1 MIGVIAAREW
11 RGLFLSPLAWTL
23 LAVTQAL
30 LAWIFII
37 LINDFQNLQGRLAGL
52 EHAPGVTD
60 LVVAPLFRVA
70 AWALLLLTPLLTMR
84 LFSEERRAG
93 TLDLLLSAPVSAT
106 QIVLG
111 KYLGVL
117 IFLLGVVALTALM
130 PLALMPLA
138 LMTGAALDG
147 GKLLAG
153 LLGLSLLA
161 ASFAAAG
168 LYLSSLTAQ
177 PLIAATAT
185 FGLLLAFWIVDA
197 VGAGQGIASQFFGY
211 LSLPRHH
218 DALLLGLVRSEDV
231 AYYLLFSAA
240 FLGLTIRR
248 LDNLRL
254 RG

>member
-30 LAWIFII
+30 LAWIFI
-37 LINDFQNLQGRLAGL
+37 LLVNDFQNAQGRLASL

-60 LVVAPLFRVA
+60 LVIAPLFRVA

-84 LFSEERRAG
+84 LFSEERRTG
-93 TLDLLLSAPVSAT
+93 TLDLLLSAPVSAS

-117 IFLLGVVALTALM
+117 TVLLGMVALTALM
-130 PLALMPLA
+130 PLALA
-138 LMTGAALDG
+138 AGATLDG

-153 LLGLSLLA
+153 LLGLGLLA
-161 ASFAAAG
+161 ASCAAAG
-168 LYLSSLTAQ
+168 LYLSSLTTQ

-185 FGLLLAFWIVDA
+185 FSLLLAFWIVDA
-197 VGAGQGIASQFFGY
+197 IGAGQGTASRLFGY
-211 LSLPRHH
+211 LSLPRHN

>member
-11 RGLFLSPLAWTL
+11 RGLFLSPLAWML

-37 LINDFQNLQGRLAGL
+37 LVNDFQNAQGQLAGL

-60 LVVAPLFRVA
+60 LVIAPLFRVA

-84 LFSEERRAG
+84 LFSEERRTG
-93 TLDLLLSAPVSAT
+93 TLDLLLSAPVSAS

-117 IFLLGVVALTALM
+117 TVLLGMIVLTALM
-130 PLALMPLA
+130 PLALA
-138 LMTGAALDG
+138 TGATLDN

-153 LLGLSLLA
+153 LLGLGLLA
-161 ASFAAAG
+161 ASCAAAG
-168 LYLSSLTAQ
+168 LYLSSLTTQ

-197 VGAGQGIASQFFGY
+197 LGAGQGTASRLFGY
-211 LSLPRHH
+211 LSLPRHN

>member
-30 LAWIFII
+30 LAWILII
-37 LINDFQNLQGRLAGL
+37 LINDFQNMQGRLAGL

-117 IFLLGVVALTALM
+117 IFLLGVVALT
-130 PLALMPLA
+130 ALMPLA

>member
-37 LINDFQNLQGRLAGL
+37 LINDFQNMQGRLAGL

-84 LFSEERRAG
+84 LLSEERRAG

-117 IFLLGVVALTALM
+117 IFLLGVVALT
-130 PLALMPLA
+130 ALMPLA

>member
-11 RGLFLSPLAWTL
+11 RSLFLSPLAWTL

-30 LAWIFII
+30 LAWIFI
-37 LINDFQNLQGRLAGL
+37 LLVNDFQNAQGRLAGL

-60 LVVAPLFRVA
+60 LVIAPLFRVA

-84 LFSEERRAG
+84 LFSEERRTG
-93 TLDLLLSAPVSAT
+93 TLDLLLSAPVSAS

-117 IFLLGVVALTALM
+117 AVLLGLVALTALM
-130 PLALMPLA
+130 PLALA
-138 LMTGAALDG
+138 VGATLDG

-153 LLGLSLLA
+153 LLGLGLLA
-161 ASFAAAG
+161 ASCAAAG
-168 LYLSSLTAQ
+168 LYLSSLTTQ

-197 VGAGQGIASQFFGY
+197 IGADQGTASRLFGY

-218 DALLLGLVRSEDV
+218 DALLLGLVRSQDV

-248 LDNLRL
+248 LDNFRL

>member
-1 MIGVIAAREW
+1 MIWMIAAREW

-30 LAWIFII
+30 LAWIFI
-37 LINDFQNLQGRLAGL
+37 LLVNDFQNAQGRLAGL

-60 LVVAPLFRVA
+60 LVIAPLFRVA

-84 LFSEERRAG
+84 LFSEERRTG
-93 TLDLLLSAPVSAT
+93 TLDLLLSAPVSAS

-117 IFLLGVVALTALM
+117 MFLFGVVALTALM
-130 PLALMPLA
+130 PLALA
-138 LMTGAALDG
+138 AGAKLDG

-153 LLGLSLLA
+153 LLGLGLLA
-161 ASFAAAG
+161 ASCAAAG

-185 FGLLLAFWIVDA
+185 FGLLLAFWIMDA
-197 VGAGQGIASQFFGY
+197 IGAGQGTASRLFGY
-211 LSLPRHH
+211 LSLPRHY

-254 RG
+254 RD

>member
-1 MIGVIAAREW
+1 MIRVIATREL

-23 LAVTQAL
+23 LAVNQAL

-37 LINDFQNLQGRLAGL
+37 LVNDFQNARGRLAAL

-70 AWALLLLTPLLTMR
+70 AWALLWLTPLLTMR
-84 LFSEERRAG
+84 LLSEERRAG
-93 TLDLLLSAPVSAT
+93 TLDLLLSAPVSAS

-117 IFLLGVVALTALM
+117 TFLLSAVALMGLM
-130 PLALMPLA
+130 PLTLMA
-138 LMTGAALDG
+138 GATLDG

-153 LLGLSLLA
+153 LLGLGLLA
-161 ASFAAAG
+161 ASCAAAG

-177 PLIAATAT
+177 PIVAATAT
-185 FGLLLAFWIVDA
+185 FGLLLAFWLVDL
-197 VGAGQGIASQFFGY
+197 GAGQGTASELFGY
-211 LSLPRHH
+211 LSLPRHN
-218 DALLLGLVRSEDV
+218 DALLLGLARSEDV
-231 AYYLLFSAA
+231 AYYLLFSMA

>member
-1 MIGVIAAREW
+1 MITAIAAREL
-11 RGLFLSPLAWTL
+11 RSLFLSPLAWTL

-37 LINDFQNLQGRLAGL
+37 LVNDFQSAQGRLASL

-84 LFSEERRAG
+84 SFSEERRAG
-93 TLDLLLSAPVSAT
+93 TLDLLLSAPVSVT
-106 QIVLG
+106 EIVLG

-117 IFLLGVVALTALM
+117 TFLLSMVALTALM
-130 PLALMPLA
+130 PLALT
-138 LMTGAALDG
+138 TGATLDG

-153 LLGLSLLA
+153 LLGLGLLA
-161 ASFAAAG
+161 VSGAAAG

-177 PLIAATAT
+177 PLAAATAT
-185 FGLLLAFWIVDA
+185 LGLLLAFWIVDMA
-197 VGAGQGIASQFFGY
+197 GAGQSAISPVFAY
-211 LSLPRHH
+211 LSLPRHN

-231 AYYLLFSAA
+231 AYYLLFGAA

>member
-1 MIGVIAAREW
+1 MILVIAAREL

-37 LINDFQNLQGRLAGL
+37 LVNDFQNAQGRLAGL

-84 LFSEERRAG
+84 LFSEERRTG
-93 TLDLLLSAPVSAT
+93 TLDLLLSAPASASE
-106 QIVLG
+106 IVLG

-117 IFLLGVVALTALM
+117 TFLMSMVALTALM
-130 PLALMPLA
+130 PLALLA
-138 LMTGAALDG
+138 RAALDV

-161 ASFAAAG
+161 ASCAAAG
-168 LYLSSLTAQ
+168 LYLSSLTSQ
-177 PLIAATAT
+177 PLAAATAT
-185 FGLLLAFWIVDA
+185 LGLLLAFWIVDA
-197 VGAGQGIASQFFGY
+197 AGAGQGAVSPVFAY
-211 LSLPRHH
+211 LSLPRHN

-231 AYYLLFSAA
+231 AYYLLFGAA
-240 FLGLTIRR
+240 FLGLAIRR

>member
-1 MIGVIAAREW
+1 MIRLIAAREW
-11 RGLFLSPLAWTL
+11 RSLFLSPLAWTL

-37 LINDFQNLQGRLAGL
+37 LVNDFQNAQGRLAGL
-52 EHAPGVTD
+52 EHVPAGVTD
-60 LVVAPLFRVA
+60 LVVAPLFRVT

-84 LFSEERRAG
+84 LFSEERRTG
-93 TLDLLLSAPVSAT
+93 TLDLLLSAPVSAS

-117 IFLLGVVALTALM
+117 AFLLGVVALTALM
-130 PLALMPLA
+130 PLVLA
-138 LMTGAALDG
+138 TGAALDG
-147 GKLLAG
+147 GKLLTG
-153 LLGLSLLA
+153 LLGLGLLA

-168 LYLSSLTAQ
+168 LYLSSLTMQ
-177 PLIAATAT
+177 PLIAAAAT

-197 VGAGQGIASQFFGY
+197 IGTGQGVASQLFGY
-211 LSLPRHH
+211 LSLPRHN

-231 AYYLLFSAA
+231 AYYPLFSAA
-240 FLGLTIRR
+240 FLGLAIRR

>member
-84 LFSEERRAG
+84 LLSEERRAG

-117 IFLLGVVALTALM
+117 IFLLGVVALT
-130 PLALMPLA
+130 ALMPLA

>member
-1 MIGVIAAREW
+1 MIRVIATREW
-11 RGLFLSPLAWTL
+11 RRLFLSPLAWTL

-37 LINDFQNLQGRLAGL
+37 LVNDFQNAQGRLAGL
-52 EHAPGVTD
+52 EHAPGATD
-60 LVVAPLFRVA
+60 LVIAPLFRVA

-84 LFSEERRAG
+84 LFSEERRTG
-93 TLDLLLSAPVSAT
+93 TFDLLLSAPVSAS

-117 IFLLGVVALTALM
+117 TFLLGMVALTALM
-130 PLALMPLA
+130 PLALM
-138 LMTGAALDG
+138 TGATLDG

-153 LLGLSLLA
+153 LLGLGLLA
-161 ASFAAAG
+161 ASCAAAG
-168 LYLSSLTAQ
+168 LYLSSLTTQ

-185 FGLLLAFWIVDA
+185 LGLLLAFWIVDA
-197 VGAGQGIASQFFGY
+197 IGAGQGTASRLFGY
-211 LSLPRHH
+211 LALLRHN

-231 AYYLLFSAA
+231 AYYLLSSVA
-240 FLGLTIRR
+240 FLGLTICR

>member
-1 MIGVIAAREW
+1 MTLAIAAREL

-37 LINDFQNLQGRLAGL
+37 LVNDFQSAQGRLAGL

-60 LVVAPLFRVA
+60 LVTAPLFRVA

-84 LFSEERRAG
+84 SFSEERRTG
-93 TLDLLLSAPVSAT
+93 TLDLLLSAPVSAS

-117 IFLLGVVALTALM
+117 AFLLGVVALTALM
-130 PLALMPLA
+130 PLVLA
-138 LMTGAALDG
+138 TGAALDG
-147 GKLLAG
+147 GKLLTG
-153 LLGLSLLA
+153 LLGLGLLA

-168 LYLSSLTAQ
+168 LYLSSLTMQ
-177 PLIAATAT
+177 PLIAAAAT
-185 FGLLLAFWIVDA
+185 FGLLLAFWIVDTI
-197 VGAGQGIASQFFGY
+197 GTGQGVASQLFGY
-211 LSLPRHH
+211 LSLPRHN

-231 AYYLLFSAA
+231 AYYLLFSAT
-240 FLGLTIRR
+240 FLGLAIRR
-248 LDNLRL
+248 LDSLRL
-254 RG
+254 QD